1 MYVIPIGFS
10 HLEYTNIT
18 NIEDKILS
26 KLRTAFG
33 LQKDIKDILS
43 VSSLMAID
51 KITNL
56 DRPANTFQ
64 WALVMPHELLYIK
77 NEPIGII
84 LGIIPEEYV
93 EKYTIDL
100 KLFSSI
106 GQGDIVYKRTKY
118 PIVQRPEFG
127 TMSIEFYEDEN
138 YTTTQHIF

>member
-1 MYVIPIGFS
+1 MSLASILV
-10 HLEYTNIT
+10 YTNIT
-18 NIEDKILS
+18 NIEDKILF

-33 LQKDIKDILS
+33 LQKDIKDILN
-43 VSSLMAID
+43 VSFLMAID

-64 WALVMPHELLYIK
+64 WALVMPHELLSIK

-84 LGIIPEEYV
+84 LGTIPEEYV
-93 EKYTIDL
+93 EKCTIDL

-106 GQGDIVYKRTKY
+106 GQGDIVYTRTKY
-118 PIVQRPEFG
+118 PIVQRPELG

>member
-1 MYVIPIGFS
+1 MSLASI
-10 HLEYTNIT
+10 LEYTNIT

-33 LQKDIKDILS
+33 LKKDIKDILN

-64 WALVMPHELLYIK
+64 WALVMPHELLSIK

-84 LGIIPEEYV
+84 LGTIPEEYV
-93 EKYTIDL
+93 EKCTIDL

-106 GQGDIVYKRTKY
+106 GQGDIVYTRTKY
-118 PIVQRPEFG
+118 PIVQNPELR

-138 YTTTQHIF
+138 YTTTQQIF

>member
-1 MYVIPIGFS
+1 MSLASILV
-10 HLEYTNIT
+10 YTNIT

-33 LQKDIKDILS
+33 LQKDIKDILN

-64 WALVMPHELLYIK
+64 WALVMPHELLSIK

-84 LGIIPEEYV
+84 LGTIPEEYV
-93 EKYTIDL
+93 EKCTIDL

-106 GQGDIVYKRTKY
+106 GQGDIVYTRTKY
-118 PIVQRPEFG
+118 PIVQLPELG

>member
-1 MYVIPIGFS
+1 MSLASI
-10 HLEYTNIT
+10 LEYTNIT

-33 LQKDIKDILS
+33 LQKDIKDILNI
-43 VSSLMAID
+43 SSLMAID

-64 WALVMPHELLYIK
+64 WALVMPHELLSIK

-84 LGIIPEEYV
+84 LGTIPEEYV
-93 EKYTIDL
+93 EKCTIDL

-106 GQGDIVYKRTKY
+106 GQGDIVYTRTKY
-118 PIVQRPEFG
+118 PIVQHPELG